1 MGQRSSREPRTAV
14 NAVATSEPSR
24 DVAMGTGSWQ
34 REAAVATSQVLVPRP
49 FPMARAGSSGEPARG
64 GP

>member
-1 MGQRSSREPRTAV
+1 V
-14 NAVATSEPSR
+14 NAVATGELSR